1 MKWDA
6 EYFYV
11 VVWTYIHRSV
21 SWVTTKNFMGEC
33 RVCGSLFDLLC
44 TENPL
49 IGSNTPSCFL
59 GRSCF
64 FRYICRCESFVCTSF
79 TLVVED
85 EEPTVVRQSRV
96 SPSPFLALE
105 IRLVKYPKI

>member
-1 MKWDA
+1 MYVGRCCVKWDA
-6 EYFYV
+6 EYFQTV
-11 VVWTYIHRSV
+11 VWTYAVQGWTYIHRPV
-21 SWVTTKNFMGEC
+21 SWVTAKNFMGGS

-64 FRYICRCESFVCTSF
+64 FRYICRCESLVCASF

-85 EEPTVVRQSRV
+85 EEPTVV
-96 SPSPFLALE
+96 
-105 IRLVKYPKI
+105 

>member
-1 MKWDA
+1 MEWGFSARNNSGGESTIINKKRGVADG
-6 EYFYV
+6 YV
-11 VVWTYIHRSV
+11 PFFDNIHRSV
-21 SWVTTKNFMGEC
+21 SWVTAKNLMGGC

-64 FRYICRCESFVCTSF
+64 FRYICRCESLVCASF

-85 EEPTVVRQSRV
+85 EEPTVV
-96 SPSPFLALE
+96 
-105 IRLVKYPKI
+105 